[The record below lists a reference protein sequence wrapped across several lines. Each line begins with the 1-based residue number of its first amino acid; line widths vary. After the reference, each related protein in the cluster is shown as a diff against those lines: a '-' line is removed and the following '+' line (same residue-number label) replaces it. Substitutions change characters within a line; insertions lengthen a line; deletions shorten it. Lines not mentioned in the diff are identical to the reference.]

1 MGQFVIRRLVDM
13 KMLIFLALAA
23 FAVAE
28 PEAKAEAKAEPFYY
42 GGYYG
47 HGLGYYGGY
56 GHGYVYG
63 KREAEPYFY
72 SAHPYHVSVA
82 AGASVSIAGHAPA
95 AIPGPGVGYAGAGRY
110 VANSGGIIHVAK
122 REAEAE
128 AKPYYYGGYYGHGLG
143 YYGGYGHGYVYGKR
157 EAKAEAKP
165 YYYGG

>member
-63 KREAEPYFY
+63 KREAGPYFY
-72 SAHPYHVSVA
+72 GAHPYHVGGAASVS

-95 AIPGPGVGYAGAGRY
+95 AIPPPLPIQGTL
-110 VANSGGIIHVAK
+110 
-122 REAEAE
+122 AEIF
-128 AKPYYYGGYYGHGLG
+128 L
-143 YYGGYGHGYVYGKR
+143 
-157 EAKAEAKP
+157 
-165 YYYGG
+165 